1 MAQTIPLVVAVATMV
16 AVVLV
21 GIMTVVLVQV
31 VVHPIQQIPHFR
43 YYQVL
48 TVQTDAPHPLLVTQ
62 DMYQV

>member
-1 MAQTIPLVVAVATMV
+1 
-16 AVVLV
+16 
-21 GIMTVVLVQV
+21 MTVVLVQV